1 MRILF
6 IGDIVGRPG
15 RRIISNYLQNL
26 KQKHHLDFVIANGE
40 NSAHGKGMTLKIYN
54 QLMNAGIDCI
64 TLGNHAYSKK
74 EIFEDYLQCD
84 NLIFPKN
91 FKNDGRFP
99 SSKRFKIGSEVVVVS
114 NIMGQS
120 FMADDVLDPF
130 VAFQEILDFYGDKVS
145 HIVDFHGEATAE
157 KQLFFRY
164 FSTKAT
170 AILGTHTHVQ
180 TADEQIVD
188 GCGYMTDVGMTGAVE
203 SILGRSIEEVLART
217 LKNQETYYTVAQGP
231 AMLNGVALTIQQS
244 KTIEIE
250 RLSFIES

>member
-1 MRILF
+1 MKILF

-15 RRIISNYLQNL
+15 RRIISNYLQDL
-26 KQKHHLDFVIANGE
+26 RKKYKLDFVIANGE

-54 QLMNAGIDCI
+54 QLINAGVDCI

-84 NLIFPKN
+84 ALIFPKN

-99 SSKRFKIGSEVVVVS
+99 SSKRFEIGSEIVVVS

-120 FMADDVLDPF
+120 FMNEGVLDPF
-130 VAFQEILDFYGDKVS
+130 VAFQEIVEFYGENVS

-164 FSTKAT
+164 FASQAS

-188 GCGYMTDVGMTGAVE
+188 GCGYITDVGMTGAVE
-203 SILGRSIEEVLART
+203 SILGRSIDEVLART

-231 AMLNGVALTIQQS
+231 AMLNGVLLTIEQT

-250 RLSFIES
+250 RLSFMES